1 VLNYSKIEYFYLDK
15 LKNICY
21 SSIRGKIMYV
31 DENTEYY
38 LIHSMGLTKTQIKKM
53 LPSEIE
59 EHCKKAIRKEIDDT
73 GIYKPN
79 DKK

>member
-1 VLNYSKIEYFYLDK
+1 
-15 LKNICY
+15 
-21 SSIRGKIMYV
+21 MYV
-31 DENTEYY
+31 DKNTEYY
-38 LIHSMGLTKTQIKKM
+38 LIHSMGLTKAQIKKM

-59 EHCKKAIRKEIDDT
+59 EHCKKTIRKEIDGT